1 MILDINIEE
10 EVIKV
15 IERDFAISRNTI
27 TVDSTLE
34 DMKID
39 KLSTDYVDLLSGL
52 ENKFEININEDDFLN
67 VKNIKDIV
75 DLVTKYVELKNKDNE
90 NNTDNIEIDSET
102 NSETDYEE
110 NDDNN

>member
-27 TVDSTLE
+27 TKDSTL
-34 DMKID
+34 DDLKID

-52 ENKFEININEDDFLN
+52 ENKFEINIDEDDFLN

-90 NNTDNIEIDSET
+90 DNKYNIENDSEIDSE
-102 NSETDYEE
+102 E
-110 NDDNN
+110 NEDNN

>member
-1 MILDINIEE
+1 MILDTNIEE

-90 NNTDNIEIDSET
+90 DVKNN
-102 NSETDYEE
+102 EE
-110 NDDNN
+110 DDNGDQNNEDQ